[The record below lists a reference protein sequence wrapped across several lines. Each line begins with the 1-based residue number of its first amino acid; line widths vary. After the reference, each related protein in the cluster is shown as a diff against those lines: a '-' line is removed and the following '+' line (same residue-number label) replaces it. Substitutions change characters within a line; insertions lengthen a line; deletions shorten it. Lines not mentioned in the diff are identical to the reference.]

1 MIKFQIV
8 ILVTV
13 LALSFSR
20 FLFHLNFPYRS
31 YIIYALLL
39 VSFLL
44 SIKSYFDKKTIAL
57 SQNHK
62 YTLKYFKLTFSI
74 IGLTIVAYSFLQL
87 IYLLLNNEFKSLN
100 FSFIK
105 LWVNNISKGLF
116 NSISFFVLL
125 GIISI
130 AILVVSLLMKKL
142 NFK

>member
-1 MIKFQIV
+1 M
-8 ILVTV
+8 
-13 LALSFSR
+13 
-20 FLFHLNFPYRS
+20 
-31 YIIYALLL
+31 
-39 VSFLL
+39 
-44 SIKSYFDKKTIAL
+44 
-57 SQNHK
+57 
-62 YTLKYFKLTFSI
+62 KYFKLTFSI
-74 IGLTIVAYSFLQL
+74 FGLTIVAYSFLQL